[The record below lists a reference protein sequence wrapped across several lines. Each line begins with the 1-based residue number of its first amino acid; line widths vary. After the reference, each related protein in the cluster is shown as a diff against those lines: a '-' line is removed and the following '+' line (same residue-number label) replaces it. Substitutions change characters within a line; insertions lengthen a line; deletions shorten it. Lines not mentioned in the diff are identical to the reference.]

1 MSRSRPSPRR
11 GFSLIELLLVLVI
24 LSMLSGLVIFNVAGR
39 AEKAKKTGAKADI
52 SSIETELDAYNVD
65 NGAYPTSDEGL
76 QALITAPGSAKS
88 WQGPYLKRGIPKDP
102 WGNPYEY
109 RCPGQHNT
117 TGFDLFSHGP
127 NGQDAGGDE
136 INNWAQP

>member
-52 SSIETELDAYNVD
+52 SSIETELEVYNVD